1 MLEWLQQ
8 KVQTI
13 DESSV
18 VAARNHQANLT
29 KPAGALGSLEVIAEK
44 FAGWQSTKLPQLENI
59 SVVVFAGD
67 HGVCQQ
73 QVSAFPQEVTAQ
85 MIINFLQ
92 GGAAINV
99 LSEQINADFSVCN
112 VGTMS
117 DLPKELLTH
126 PRLRQS
132 LIACGTAD
140 FSQQAAMQEN
150 DMLAAI
156 NCGRDIADSL
166 MEHNTQLF
174 VGGEMGIG
182 NTTSASALY
191 AALLSLT
198 PEAVVGSGAGVDE
211 LGIQCKQNVIAKAL
225 ALHQLD
231 KQQPLEILRCL
242 GGLEIAAL
250 LGCYIRCAQQGIP
263 VMVDGFICTAAAL
276 VAIKINPDVQQWLL
290 FSHQSAEFAHHT
302 ALEALDEKPL
312 LDLGLRLGEGSGA
325 ALVVPIVQSAL
336 QLHRRMSTFSQAGVS
351 TGDSV

>member
-8 KVQTI
+8 KVKTI
-13 DESSV
+13 DESSS

-29 KPAGALGSLEVIAEK
+29 KPLGSLGRLEVIAEK
-44 FAGWQSTKLPQLENI
+44 FAGWQSTKLPSLEHI

-99 LSEQINADFSVCN
+99 LSEQLNAGFSVCN
-112 VGTMS
+112 VGTVS
-117 DLPKELLTH
+117 DLPEVLSTH
-126 PRLRQS
+126 PRLHQS
-132 LIACGTAD
+132 LVARGTAD
-140 FSQQAAMQEN
+140 FSQQPAMTASE
-150 DMLAAI
+150 MFAAI
-156 NCGRDIADSL
+156 NCGKNIADAL
-166 MEHNTQLF
+166 VAKNTQLF

-198 PEAVVGSGAGVDE
+198 PEAVVGAGAGVDE
-211 LGIQCKQNVIAKAL
+211 SGIQRKQAVIAKAL

-231 KQQPLEILRCL
+231 KQKPLDILRCL

-250 LGCYIRCAQQGIP
+250 VGCYIRCAQQGIP

-276 VAIKINPDVQQWLL
+276 VAIRINPEVQQWFL

-302 ALEALDEKPL
+302 ALQALGEKPL

-325 ALVVPIVQSAL
+325 ALAVPIVQSAL
-336 QLHRRMSTFSQAGVS
+336 QLHQHMATFTQAGVS
-351 TGDSV
+351 TNE